1 MSAEPSTSPST
12 AAASGEGDAGTV
24 LITGT
29 TSGVGLNAVKALVDR
44 GWTVVTANRDPVR
57 AAAAATSLGIPCD
70 HLHHLRIDLGD
81 LNSVRVGVEAL
92 VDSLGFDIDALV
104 INAAVYK
111 PQLKEAERS
120 PQGYEIS
127 MATNHFGHFLLIQ
140 MLLDDLQR
148 STHPSRRVVI
158 LGTVT
163 ANSKELGGKIPIP
176 APADLGDLSGF
187 EKGFKAPIAMASGM
201 PFKPGK
207 AYKDSKL
214 CNMITTQEL
223 HRRLHGSTGIVF
235 SSLYPGCV
243 ADTPLFRNTPRLF
256 QKIFPW
262 FQKNI
267 TGGYIT
273 QALAGERVAQVVAD
287 PEFAV
292 SGAHWSWGNRQKKGG
307 KQFLQE
313 LSEKASDPSTAQR
326 TWDLSMKLVGW
337 PERGL
342 GESAALDSRNISV
355 SPQSAL
361 PLQDAANTQAVELT
375 L

>member
-1 MSAEPSTSPST
+1 MAE
-12 AAASGEGDAGTV
+12 AVGAGTV

-29 TSGVGLNAVKALVDR
+29 TSGVGLHATKAMVDR
-44 GWTVVTANRDPVR
+44 GWQVVTANRDPVR
-57 AAAAATSLGIPCD
+57 AAAAADRLAIPSAQLSHLRFDLADLDSVRAGAETLVASLGRP
-70 HLHHLRIDLGD
+70 L
-81 LNSVRVGVEAL
+81 
-92 VDSLGFDIDALV
+92 DALV

-111 PQLKEAERS
+111 PRLEQPERS

-127 MATNHFGHFLLIQ
+127 MATNHLGQFLLIH
-140 MLLDDLQR
+140 LLLPDLER
-148 STHPSRRVVI
+148 SSHPSRRVVI

-176 APADLGDLSGF
+176 APADLGDLA
-187 EKGFKAPIAMASGM
+187 GFKAGFQAPIAMANGK

-243 ADTPLFRNTPRLF
+243 ADSPLFRHAPQAF

-267 TGGYIT
+267 TGGYVS
-273 QALAGERVAQVVAD
+273 QAQAGERVAQVVAD
-287 PEFAV
+287 PAFSS
-292 SGAHWSWGNRQKKGG
+292 SGVHWSWGNRQKQGG
-307 KQFLQE
+307 KQFSQE
-313 LSEKASDPSTAQR
+313 LSDKASNPGTAQAM
-326 TWDLSMKLVGW
+326 WEESMKLVG
-337 PERGL
+337 L
-342 GESAALDSRNISV
+342 A
-355 SPQSAL
+355 
-361 PLQDAANTQAVELT
+361 
-375 L
+375 